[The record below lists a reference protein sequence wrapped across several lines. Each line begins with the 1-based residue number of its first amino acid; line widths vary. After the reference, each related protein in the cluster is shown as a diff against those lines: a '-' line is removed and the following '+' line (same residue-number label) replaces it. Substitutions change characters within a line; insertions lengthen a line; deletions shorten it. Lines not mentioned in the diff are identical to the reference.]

1 MSTRRATI
9 LLGLLLAAPGFAG
22 FTPVALPVERM
33 LSADAGPRPVPNAVF
48 APGPEALQAPAFAG
62 TLTIGSSPLLAQP
75 GLTTPVLEGRDARVF
90 PGITLS
96 FVSDGSTLIPVERGE
111 MVRETAPGAVASYW
125 RVIPQ
130 FGRVWRQAADGGW
143 SRAAFP
149 LMLVNDTE
157 NHAHQGLA
165 TFLYRD
171 NQVSRLRVQFVQQT
185 APYLQSPHCVLW
197 GSAPLAF
204 AQLDARRAST
214 ERTAA
219 TGELSTRLPSRP
231 LAELRQRLPPG
242 TLDGFGGPVLP
253 KWQVARGLVFDGTL
267 YYESE
272 TTSYGDYPYPLEMR
286 FGVRSIMKSVAVP
299 LSLLRLAE
307 VYGPDVLN
315 LKMGDYVPGLDPK
328 WKRVRFIDAANMAT
342 GFGGTGTLETRPN
355 NFFDGYLDADYDG
368 WYTAPTAA
376 AKLAHINAHLKPYPW
391 EPGTVLRYRDQDF
404 HLLGIAIDA
413 YLKSKRGP
421 EADAWDMLRQE
432 VLQPIGIH
440 QAPTVRTREA
450 GGQDGPAWFSAG
462 YYPTLDDLA
471 KIALLYQDEGAH
483 RGKQILHRGL
493 TQDLLAARGALDKLS
508 DNSSPPAQ
516 GAPPPQYYKMGFHYT
531 AFTGTRSGKMHL
543 LPTMSGFG
551 DNEVILFP
559 GRIVAIRTANVAN
572 VPAGEKALSDDVNAT
587 PRAVDRLAPF

>member
-1 MSTRRATI
+1 M
-9 LLGLLLAAPGFAG
+9 LLGLMLPATCLAGIASSE
-22 FTPVALPVERM
+22 LPAARM
-33 LSADAGPRPVPNAVF
+33 QSADAGPQAVLNAAF
-48 APGPEALQAPAFAG
+48 SPGADALEAPAFTG
-62 TLTIGSSPLLAQP
+62 TLTIASSPLRTQP
-75 GLTTPVLEGRDARVF
+75 DLSTPVLEGRDARVF

-96 FVSDGSTLIPVERGE
+96 FVTDGATLIPAERGV
-111 MVRETAPGAVASYW
+111 MVRETARGAVASYW

-130 FGRVWRQAADGGW
+130 FGRVWREPGDDGW

-165 TFLYRD
+165 TFLYKD
-171 NQVSRLRVQFVQQT
+171 GQVSRLRVQFVQQT

-197 GSAPLAF
+197 GTAPLTVAKF
-204 AQLDARRAST
+204 DSLRATAERAAAKT
-214 ERTAA
+214 ELAA
-219 TGELSTRLPSRP
+219 RLPSRP
-231 LAELRQRLPPG
+231 LAELRMRLPPG
-242 TLDGFGGPVLP
+242 SLDGFGGPVLP
-253 KWQVARGLVFDGTL
+253 QWQVARALVFDGTL
-267 YYESE
+267 YYEAE
-272 TTSYGDYPYPLEMR
+272 PTAYGDYPYPLEMR
-286 FGVRSIMKSVAVP
+286 FGVRSVMKSVAVP

-307 VYGPDVLN
+307 VYGPGVLD
-315 LKMGDYVPGLDPK
+315 LKIGDYVPGLDPK

-342 GFGGTGTLETRPN
+342 GFGGTGTLETHPN

-368 WYTAPTAA
+368 WYTAPTSAG
-376 AKLAHINAHLKPYPW
+376 KLAHINAHLKPYPW

-404 HLLGIAIDA
+404 HVLGIAIDA

-421 EADAWDMLRQE
+421 QADAWDMLRHE
-432 VLQPIGIH
+432 VFEPIGIH

-462 YYPTLDDLA
+462 YYPSLDDLA
-471 KIALLYQDEGAH
+471 KIALLYEDEGSH
-483 RGKQILHRGL
+483 GGKQILHRGL
-493 TQDLLAARGALDKLS
+493 TQELLAARGALDKAS
-508 DNSSPPAQ
+508 DNSSARAKD
-516 GAPPPQYYKMGFHYT
+516 APPPLYYKMGFHYT
-531 AFTGTRSGKMHL
+531 AYTGSRSGQARL

-572 VPAGEKALSDDVNAT
+572 VPAGEKALSDDVDAT